1 MQNIRFLLKNIPYSV
16 IESLADVLLPDLLTF
31 YESEEGQKQFEEWK
45 AKQSKETPK
54 RDIR

>member
-1 MQNIRFLLKNIPYSV
+1 MQNIRLLLKNIPDSV

-45 AKQSKETPK
+45 AKQSKGTPK